1 MIKIQKGIL
10 VEYSLAQPQLSLEF
24 DFNPSTISRTRSAS
38 VSTGETPA
46 TRGGYDFTSPLE
58 SDRAAHGVS
67 MQAETFSINILLD
80 ATDRMNEGDST
91 ATKMGVQPEVDTLRA
106 MVEPKVQSGSGVRL
120 LASLGAG
127 ETLAVANRSYA
138 SVILFVWGQRV
149 LPVFLTSVQI
159 EETAHLPT
167 LMPYRAEVTIQMQVI
182 ESQNPFYKAE
192 VIRQSVSA
200 ARNTMRMGAEILA
213 GTL

>member
-24 DFNPSTISRTRSAS
+24 DFNPSTISRTRNVS
-38 VSTGETPA
+38 VTTGETPA

-80 ATDRMNEGDST
+80 ATDRMNEGDAI

-138 SVILFVWGQRV
+138 SVVLFVWGQRV

-159 EETAHLPT
+159 EEKAHLPT

-182 ESQNPFYKAE
+182 ESHNPFYKAE

-200 ARNTMRMGAEILA
+200 ARNTMRMGSEILA